1 MSLTSWKSCLLARIQ
16 EVTSGNLYP
25 LSRHLWE
32 QITKG
37 IWLIYINQL
46 IEMLL
51 QLQQIRL
58 VIHHYISHRFYHS
71 FVMHE

>member
-1 MSLTSWKSCLLARIQ
+1 MRNDTIVECDLRDLFI
-16 EVTSGNLYP
+16 
-25 LSRHLWE
+25 WE